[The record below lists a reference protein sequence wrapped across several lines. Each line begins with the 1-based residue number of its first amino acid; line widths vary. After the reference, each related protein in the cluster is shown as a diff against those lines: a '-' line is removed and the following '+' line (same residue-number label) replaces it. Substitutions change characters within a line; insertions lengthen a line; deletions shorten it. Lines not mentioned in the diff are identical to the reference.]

1 MIGGEAGRD
10 STGIQN
16 DELSRGRHKL
26 FRFRQLGD
34 VQDVEAATV
43 IAAGAVFDAENVGDA
58 TGGHALA
65 LGLNPKRFARH
76 DFFLELVAG

>member
-1 MIGGEAGRD
+1 M
-10 STGIQN
+10 
-16 DELSRGRHKL
+16 
-26 FRFRQLGD
+26 
-34 VQDVEAATV
+34 QDVEAATV